1 MEASLWPVLLSIG
14 CNISPNCSDW
24 DVYSGMVAFGA
35 GKNVALYDPLDQDCR
50 GIVQIMKGHEGFVTV
65 VRFFGAFFG
74 GNPGILSGSADST
87 VRIWSKEQN
96 YYKCAY
102 TIAYHTGS
110 VNIITVHGS
119 YVAIGS
125 ADGLISIWKIS
136 HKDTQDLVVERVQV
150 IESVNMLPL
159 AMCFHVFPESLNMML
174 AVAGSSN
181 YIDLY
186 VSSIV
191 QGSFVFSYKLSIEG
205 HRDWI
210 RGLDVTVEQKT
221 GDLLLAS
228 ASQDRYAKIWRITRN
243 CVVKRERSN
252 DSTSENHD
260 EIDFDLFQTNKI
272 SSFSLE
278 DDEMHEYSISFDA
291 LLTGHDD
298 WIFTCLWH
306 PCGELKLLTASADT
320 SLIIWHPDHHSGI
333 WISSCRIGEIGSL
346 KGVSSASGGFGGFC
360 GGLWGPNGKSIACWC
375 KSGGWKIFSN
385 IQDNWVQK
393 LSITGHTKPV
403 KGISWSPCGE
413 FFVSTS
419 LDQTTRLF
427 SPWTRSDENGGLVE
441 TWHEFSRPQ
450 IHGYDINSVCM
461 LDKWKLVS
469 GADEK
474 VIRVFNP
481 VKHVAS
487 LITRLSNLSPDKAI
501 EKLSDVANVPL
512 LGLSNKAVNFSNEV
526 LNGAQHFSDNNDPL
540 HVLNDGI
547 SSDNFDLSLETPPLE
562 EYLQRYTLWPEIEKL
577 YGHGYEIIA
586 VASSYDKTLIATTCK
601 ATTSEHAVI
610 RLFDTSTWQEILPP
624 LAAHSLTITRVKFSS
639 DDKYILSV
647 GRDRKFALFCRS
659 DQKNVYKLVE
669 SMTAHSRIIWDCC
682 WAPDIAGIVFVTASR
697 DKTLKIWKFETEK
710 IKCECITVLKLSYA
724 ATSADICPY
733 LINNSCF
740 LAIGMENG
748 LIVILKSNEKDIS
761 QWEKPFNIGEQLL
774 PGGFISQIQWRPY
787 TKPNIH
793 YFGIASEDHSVRR
806 LGYWNKP
813 NEYCKITKS
822 FVII

>member
-24 DVYSGMVAFGA
+24 SVYSGMIAFGA
-35 GKNVALYDPLDQDCR
+35 GKNVALYDPLHRYCQ
-50 GIVQIMKGHEGFVTV
+50 GIVEIMKGHTDFVTV
-65 VRFFGAFFG
+65 VRFFRGFFDG
-74 GNPGILSGSADST
+74 KEGIISGSADSNI
-87 VRIWSKEQN
+87 RIWKKKGN
-96 YYKCAY
+96 YHECVY
-102 TIAYHTGS
+102 TIVYHTGS
-110 VNIITVHGS
+110 IHIITVHDS

-136 HKDTQDLVVERVQV
+136 DKDTQDLVTEKIQV

-159 AMCFHVFPESLNMML
+159 AMCFHVLSKSLNMVL

-181 YIDLY
+181 FIDIY
-186 VSSIV
+186 VSSIIE
-191 QGSFVFSYKLSIEG
+191 GSLVFSYKSSIEG

-210 RGLDVTVEQKT
+210 RGLDITVEQKT

-243 CVVKRERSN
+243 FVGKNGRLNNSI
-252 DSTSENHD
+252 SKNHD
-260 EIDFDLFQTNKI
+260 DDFDLFQTNKI
-272 SSFSLE
+272 FSFSLE
-278 DDEMHEYSISFDA
+278 NDKMHEYSISFDA
-291 LLTGHDD
+291 LLMGHDD

-306 PCGELKLLTASADT
+306 PYGELKLLTASADT

-333 WISSCRIGEIGSL
+333 WISSCRVGEIASL
-346 KGVSSASGGFGGFC
+346 KGVTSAAGGFGGFC
-360 GGLWGPNGKSIACWC
+360 GALWGPNGKSIACWC

-385 IQDNWVQK
+385 IEDNWIQK

-403 KGISWSPCGE
+403 KSISWSPCGE
-413 FFVSTS
+413 FFVSSS

-427 SPWTRSDENGGLVE
+427 SPWTRLDENGNFLE

-474 VIRVFNP
+474 VIRIFNP

-487 LITRLSNLSPDKAI
+487 LITKLSNLSLDKEI
-501 EKLSDVANVPL
+501 EKLSDMANVPL
-512 LGLSNKAVNFSNEV
+512 LGLSNKAVSIKNEISNDALDFSNDKDT
-526 LNGAQHFSDNNDPL
+526 LNG
-540 HVLNDGI
+540 LNYGT
-547 SSDNFDLSLETPPLE
+547 SKNFDISLETPPFE

-577 YGHGYEIIA
+577 YGHGYEIIS
-586 VASSYDKTLIATTCK
+586 VASSHDKTLIVTTCK
-601 ATTSEHAVI
+601 ATTPEHAVL
-610 RLFDTSTWQEILPP
+610 RLFDTSTWQEISPP
-624 LAAHSLTITRVKFSS
+624 LAAHSLTVTRVKFSS

-647 GRDRKFALFCRS
+647 GRDRKFALFCRT
-659 DQKNVYKLVE
+659 DEKNIYKLIE
-669 SMTAHSRIIWDCC
+669 AKTAHSRIIWDCC
-682 WAPDIAGIVFVTASR
+682 WAPDIVGNVFVTASR
-697 DKTLKIWKFETEK
+697 DKTLKVWKFETEK
-710 IKCECITVLKLSYA
+710 MKCECITILKLSYA
-724 ATSADICPY
+724 VTSADICPY
-733 LINNSCF
+733 MINDSCF

-761 QWEKPFNIGEQLL
+761 QWEKSLNINEQLL

-787 TKPNIH
+787 SKLNIH
-793 YFGIASEDHSVRR
+793 YFVIASEDHSVRV
-806 LGYWNKP
+806 YEIK
-813 NEYCKITKS
+813 
-822 FVII
+822 F